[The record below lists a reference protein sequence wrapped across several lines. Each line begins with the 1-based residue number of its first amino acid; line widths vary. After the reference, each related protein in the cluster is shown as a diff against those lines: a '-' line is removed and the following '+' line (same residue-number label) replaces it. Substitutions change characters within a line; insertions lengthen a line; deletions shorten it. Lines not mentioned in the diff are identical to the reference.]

1 MTEQKVRWGILAT
14 GGIAA
19 AFTADLV
26 DLPDAEV
33 VAVASRR
40 AEPAKAFAERFGIER
55 AYGSWAELAHD
66 EDVDVVY
73 VATPH
78 VAHRAAAGLCLS
90 AGRNVLCE
98 KPFTLNLREAAEL
111 VALARE
117 HGRFL
122 MEAMWM
128 YCNPL
133 VRRLKALVDDGAIG
147 EVRTV
152 QADFG
157 LAGPFPPA
165 HRLRDLRLGGG
176 ALLDLGVYP
185 VSFAQLLL
193 GEPADIAARAVLSPE
208 GVDLQTGALL
218 SWEGGALA
226 QLHCSITGGTAT
238 VASVTGSEGR
248 IDVPSG
254 FFHPDR
260 FVLHRDGR
268 EPEEFA
274 ADPADG
280 PRTSMRHEALEVM
293 RALRAGA
300 TESPLVPLDG
310 TLAVMRTL
318 DAIRERIGVRY
329 PGETG
334 AEGETGA
341 GGAAPAEGTAPAGDT
356 AGPADGSADGTGPW
370 QGSGAAEVT
379 PA

>member
-1 MTEQKVRWGILAT
+1 MAEQSVRWGILAT

-33 VAVASRR
+33 VAVASRSQ
-40 AEPAKAFAERFGIER
+40 ASADAFAERFGIAR
-55 AYGSWAELAHD
+55 AYGDWNALAQD
-66 EDVDVVY
+66 GDIDVVY

-78 VAHRAAAGLCLS
+78 SAHRAAAGLCLE
-90 AGRNVLCE
+90 AGHNVLCE
-98 KPFTLNLREAAEL
+98 KAFTLNAREAEEL
-111 VALARE
+111 VALAEAR
-117 HGRFL
+117 GSFL

-133 VRRLKALVDDGAIG
+133 IRRLKALVDDGAIG
-147 EVRTV
+147 EVRHV

-165 HRLRDLRLGGG
+165 HRLRDPAQGGG

-193 GEPADIAARAVLSPE
+193 GEPSDVTARATLSAE

-218 SWEGGALA
+218 SWDSGALA
-226 QLHCSITGGTAT
+226 SVHCSIVGGTAT
-238 VASVTGSEGR
+238 SASVTGSGGR
-248 IDVPSG
+248 IDVPNG
-254 FFHPDR
+254 FFFPDR

-268 EPEEFA
+268 DPEEFT

-280 PRTSMRHEALEVM
+280 PRNSLRHEAAEVM
-293 RALRAGA
+293 RALRAGE

-318 DAIRERIGVRY
+318 DAIRDRVGVRY
-329 PGETG
+329 PGE
-334 AEGETGA
+334 
-341 GGAAPAEGTAPAGDT
+341 APEEDRAP
-356 AGPADGSADGTGPW
+356 
-370 QGSGAAEVT
+370 ELT

>member
-1 MTEQKVRWGILAT
+1 MTAESVRWGILAT

-33 VAVASRR
+33 VAVASRTE
-40 AEPAKAFAERFGIER
+40 ASAKAFAERFGIER
-55 AYGSWAELAHD
+55 AYGDWAALA
-66 EDVDVVY
+66 EDADIDVVY

-78 VAHRAAAGLCLS
+78 SAHRAAAGLCLQ

-98 KPFTLNLREAAEL
+98 KAFTLNAREAEEL
-111 VALARE
+111 VALAR
-117 HGRFL
+117 GRGSFL

-133 VRRLKALVDDGAIG
+133 VRRLKDLVDDGAIG
-147 EVRTV
+147 EVRSV

-157 LAGPFPPA
+157 LAGPFPPS
-165 HRLRDLRLGGG
+165 HRLRDPAQGGG
-176 ALLDLGVYP
+176 SLLDLGVYP

-193 GEPADIAARAVLSPE
+193 GEPADVAARATLSEE

-218 SWEGGALA
+218 SFDSGALA
-226 QLHCSITGGTAT
+226 SVHCSIVGGTAT
-238 VASVTGSEGR
+238 SASVTGSRGR
-248 IDVPSG
+248 IDIPYG
-254 FFHPDR
+254 FFFPDR

-268 EPEEFA
+268 DPEEFV

-280 PRTSMRHEALEVM
+280 PRSSLRHEAREVM
-293 RALRAGA
+293 RALRAGE

-318 DAIRERIGVRY
+318 DAIRDRIGVRY
-329 PGETG
+329 PGEDL
-334 AEGETGA
+334 EE
-341 GGAAPAEGTAPAGDT
+341 AATTA
-356 AGPADGSADGTGPW
+356 
-370 QGSGAAEVT
+370 
-379 PA
+379 

>member
-1 MTEQKVRWGILAT
+1 MTVTEDSVRWGILAT

-26 DLPDAEV
+26 DLPDARV
-33 VAVASRR
+33 VAVASRTR
-40 AEPAKAFAERFGIER
+40 ASAEAFAERFGIPR
-55 AYGSWAELAHD
+55 AYGDWESLARD
-66 EDVDVVY
+66 EDIDVVY

-78 VAHRAAAGLCLS
+78 SAHRAAAGLCLE
-90 AGRNVLCE
+90 AGQNVLCE
-98 KPFTLNLREAAEL
+98 KAFTLNAREAREL

-117 HGRFL
+117 RGSFL

-157 LAGPFPPA
+157 LAGPFPPS
-165 HRLRDLRLGGG
+165 HRLRDPAQGGG

-193 GEPADIAARAVLSPE
+193 GEPSDIAARAVLSEE

-218 SWEGGALA
+218 SWESGALA
-226 QLHCSITGGTAT
+226 SVHCSVVGGTGT
-238 VASVTGSEGR
+238 TASVTGAAGR
-248 IDVPSG
+248 IDLPGG

-268 EPEEFA
+268 DPEEFT

-280 PRTSMRHEALEVM
+280 PRTSLRHEAKEVM
-293 RALRAGA
+293 RAVRAGEA
-300 TESPLVPLDG
+300 ESPLVPLDG

-318 DAIRERIGVRY
+318 DTIRDRVGVRY
-329 PGETG
+329 PGE
-334 AEGETGA
+334 
-341 GGAAPAEGTAPAGDT
+341 
-356 AGPADGSADGTGPW
+356 
-370 QGSGAAEVT
+370 AAE
-379 PA
+379 

>member
-1 MTEQKVRWGILAT
+1 MTEQSVRWGILAT

-19 AFTADLV
+19 TFAAELV
-26 DLPDAEV
+26 DLPDADI
-33 VAVASRR
+33 VAVASRTEDSAR
-40 AEPAKAFAERFGIER
+40 AFAERFGIPR
-55 AYGSWAELAHD
+55 AYGDWESLARD

-78 VAHRAAAGLCLS
+78 SAHRAAAGLCLE

-98 KPFTLNLREAAEL
+98 KAFTLTAREAEEL
-111 VALARE
+111 VALARAR
-117 HGRFL
+117 GRFL

-133 VRRLKALVDDGAIG
+133 VRRLKALVEDGAIG

-165 HRLRDLRLGGG
+165 HRLRDPALGGG

-193 GEPADIAARAVLSPE
+193 GEPTAVEARSMLSAE

-218 SWEGGALA
+218 SWDGGALA
-226 QLHCSITGGTAT
+226 AVHCSIVGGTSVT
-238 VASVTGSEGR
+238 ASVTGSLGR
-248 IDVPSG
+248 IDVPRT

-260 FVLHRDGR
+260 FVLRRDGR
-268 EPEEFA
+268 DPEEFA
-274 ADPADG
+274 LDPSDG
-280 PRTSMRHEALEVM
+280 PGHTLRHEAAEVM
-293 RALRAGA
+293 RALRAGEP
-300 TESPLVPLDG
+300 ESPLVPLSG

-318 DAIRERIGVRY
+318 DAIRERVGVRY
-329 PGETG
+329 PGEAVPVRT
-334 AEGETGA
+334 
-341 GGAAPAEGTAPAGDT
+341 
-356 AGPADGSADGTGPW
+356 S
-370 QGSGAAEVT
+370 V
-379 PA
+379 

>member
-1 MTEQKVRWGILAT
+1 MTAESVRWGILAT

-33 VAVASRR
+33 VAVASRTE
-40 AEPAKAFAERFGIER
+40 ASAKAFAERFGIER
-55 AYGSWAELAHD
+55 AYGDWAALA
-66 EDVDVVY
+66 EDADIDVVY

-78 VAHRAAAGLCLS
+78 SAHRAAAGLCLQ

-98 KPFTLNLREAAEL
+98 KAFTLNAREAEEL
-111 VALARE
+111 VALAR
-117 HGRFL
+117 GRGSFL

-133 VRRLKALVDDGAIG
+133 VRRLKDLVDDGAIG
-147 EVRTV
+147 EVRSV

-157 LAGPFPPA
+157 LAGHLLPEARDGILPPS
-165 HRLRDLRLGGG
+165 HRLRDPAQGGG
-176 ALLDLGVYP
+176 SLLDLGVYP

-193 GEPADIAARAVLSPE
+193 GEPADVAARATLSEE

-218 SWEGGALA
+218 SFDSGALA
-226 QLHCSITGGTAT
+226 SVHCSIVGGTAT
-238 VASVTGSEGR
+238 SASVTGSRGR
-248 IDVPSG
+248 IDIPYG
-254 FFHPDR
+254 FFFPDR

-268 EPEEFA
+268 DPEEFV

-280 PRTSMRHEALEVM
+280 PRNSLRHEAREVM
-293 RALRAGA
+293 RALRAGE

-318 DAIRERIGVRY
+318 DAIRDRIGVRY
-329 PGETG
+329 PGEDLK
-334 AEGETGA
+334 E
-341 GGAAPAEGTAPAGDT
+341 AATTA
-356 AGPADGSADGTGPW
+356 
-370 QGSGAAEVT
+370 
-379 PA
+379 

>member
-1 MTEQKVRWGILAT
+1 MAEQSVRWGILAT

-19 AFTADLV
+19 SFAADLV
-26 DLPDAEV
+26 DLPDAEI
-33 VAVASRR
+33 VAVASRSR
-40 AEPAKAFAERFGIER
+40 ESARAFAERFGVTR
-55 AYGSWAELAHD
+55 AYGDWESLAAD
-66 EDVDVVY
+66 PDIDVVY

-78 VAHRAAAGLCLS
+78 SAHRAAAGLCLT

-98 KPFTLNLREAAEL
+98 KAFTLNLRQAEEL
-111 VALARE
+111 VALAKE
-117 HGRFL
+117 HDRFL

-133 VRRLKALVDDGAIG
+133 VRRLTALVADGAIG

-165 HRLRDLRLGGG
+165 HRLRNPALGGG

-193 GEPADIAARAVLSPE
+193 GEPDEVAARAVLSDE

-218 SWEGGALA
+218 SWESGALA
-226 QLHCSITGGTAT
+226 SVHCSIVGGTGVT
-238 VASVTGSEGR
+238 ASVTGSRGR
-248 IDVPSG
+248 IDIPSG

-260 FVLHRDGR
+260 FVLHRDGHD
-268 EPEEFA
+268 PEEFT

-280 PRTSMRHEALEVM
+280 PRTSLRHEAEEVM
-293 RALRAGA
+293 RALRAGEK
-300 TESPLVPLDG
+300 ESPLVPLTG
-310 TLAVMRTL
+310 SLAVMRTL

-329 PGETG
+329 PGEARGEAVATVTG
-334 AEGETGA
+334 
-341 GGAAPAEGTAPAGDT
+341 
-356 AGPADGSADGTGPW
+356 
-370 QGSGAAEVT
+370 
-379 PA
+379 

>member
-1 MTEQKVRWGILAT
+1 MNGQRVRWGVLAT
-14 GGIAA
+14 GGMAA
-19 AFTADLV
+19 TFTADLV
-26 DLPDAEV
+26 DLPEAEV
-33 VAVASRR
+33 VAVASRSQ
-40 AEPAKAFAERFGIER
+40 ESAKAFAERFGIPR
-55 AYGSWAELAHD
+55 AYGDWESLARD

-78 VAHRAAAGLCLS
+78 SAHRAAAGLCLE

-98 KPFTLNLREAAEL
+98 KPFTLNVREAEEL

-117 HGRFL
+117 RGSFL

-133 VRRLKALVDDGAIG
+133 VRRLKKLVDDGAIG
-147 EVRTV
+147 EVRSI

-157 LAGPFPPA
+157 LAGPFPPS
-165 HRLRDLRLGGG
+165 HRLRDPAQGGG

-193 GEPADIAARAVLSPE
+193 GEPSDIVARAVLSEE

-218 SWEGGALA
+218 SYDSGALA
-226 QLHCSITGGTAT
+226 SVHCSIIGGTPNS
-238 VASVTGSEGR
+238 ASVTGSKGR
-248 IDVPSG
+248 IDVPYG
-254 FFHPDR
+254 FFFPDR
-260 FVLHRDGR
+260 LVLHRDGR
-268 EPEEFA
+268 DPEEFA

-280 PRTSMRHEALEVM
+280 PRASLKHEAREVM
-293 RALRAGA
+293 RALRAGE

-318 DAIRERIGVRY
+318 DAIRDRVGVRY
-329 PGETG
+329 PGETD
-334 AEGETGA
+334 EPDEK
-341 GGAAPAEGTAPAGDT
+341 EKDL
-356 AGPADGSADGTGPW
+356 
-370 QGSGAAEVT
+370 QVT

>member
-1 MTEQKVRWGILAT
+1 MVERSVRWGILAT

-19 AFTADLV
+19 AFAADLV
-26 DLPDAEV
+26 DLPDAEI
-33 VAVASRR
+33 VAVASRSR
-40 AEPAKAFAERFGIER
+40 ESAEAFADRFGVDR
-55 AYGSWAELAHD
+55 AYGDWASLAAD
-66 EDVDVVY
+66 GDVDVVY

-78 VAHRAAAGLCLS
+78 VAHRAAAGLCLE

-98 KPFTLNLREAAEL
+98 KPFTLNLREAEEL
-111 VALARE
+111 AALARE
-117 HGRFL
+117 HDRFL

-128 YCNPL
+128 YCHPL

-165 HRLRDLRLGGG
+165 HRLRDLALGGG

-193 GEPADIAARAVLSPE
+193 GEPDAVTASAVLSAE

-218 SWEGGALA
+218 SWESGALA
-226 QLHCSITGGTAT
+226 MLHCSITGGTGVT
-238 VASVTGSEGR
+238 ASVTGSRGR

-268 EPEEFA
+268 EPEEFT

-280 PRTSMRHEALEVM
+280 PRTSLRHEASEVM
-293 RALRAGA
+293 RALRAGEK
-300 TESPLVPLDG
+300 ESPLVPLEG
-310 TLAVMRTL
+310 TLAVLRTL
-318 DAIRERIGVRY
+318 DAVRERIGVRY
-329 PGETG
+329 PGE
-334 AEGETGA
+334 AM
-341 GGAAPAEGTAPAGDT
+341 AAVRP
-356 AGPADGSADGTGPW
+356 
-370 QGSGAAEVT
+370 
-379 PA
+379 

>member
-1 MTEQKVRWGILAT
+1 MAERSVRWGILAT

-26 DLPDAEV
+26 AASQSGSAAGPDAEV
-33 VAVASRR
+33 VAVASRSQES
-40 AEPAKAFAERFGIER
+40 ADAFAERFGIPR
-55 AYGSWAELAHD
+55 AYGDWNALAED
-66 EDVDVVY
+66 GDIDVVY

-78 VAHRAAAGLCLS
+78 SAHRVAAGLCLE

-98 KPFTLNLREAAEL
+98 KAFTLNAREAGEL
-111 VALARE
+111 VALAKAR
-117 HGRFL
+117 GSFL

-133 VRRLKALVDDGAIG
+133 IRRLKALVDDGAIG
-147 EVRTV
+147 EVRHV

-157 LAGPFPPA
+157 LAGHLLPEARNGTLPPS
-165 HRLRDLRLGGG
+165 HRLRDPAQGGG

-193 GEPADIAARAVLSPE
+193 GEPSDVTARSMLSAE

-218 SWEGGALA
+218 SWDSGALA
-226 QLHCSITGGTAT
+226 SLHCSIVGGTAT
-238 VASVTGSEGR
+238 AASVTGSGGR
-248 IDVPSG
+248 IDIPHG
-254 FFHPDR
+254 FFFPDR

-268 EPEEFA
+268 DPEEFT

-280 PRTSMRHEALEVM
+280 PRNSLRHEAAEVM
-293 RALRAGA
+293 RALRAGE

-318 DAIRERIGVRY
+318 DAIRDRAGVRY
-329 PGETG
+329 PGE
-334 AEGETGA
+334 
-341 GGAAPAEGTAPAGDT
+341 APE
-356 AGPADGSADGTGPW
+356 ADRTP
-370 QGSGAAEVT
+370 ELT

>member
-1 MTEQKVRWGILAT
+1 MTEQSVRWGILAT

-33 VAVASRR
+33 VAVASRSE
-40 AEPAKAFAERFGIER
+40 ASAKAFAERFGIER
-55 AYGSWAELAHD
+55 AYGEWGALAEDAD
-66 EDVDVVY
+66 IDVVY

-78 VAHRAAAGLCLS
+78 AAHRAAAGLCLS

-98 KPFTLNLREAAEL
+98 KAFTLNAREAEEL
-111 VALARE
+111 VALAKE
-117 HGRFL
+117 YDRFL

-165 HRLRDLRLGGG
+165 HRLRDPAQGGG

-193 GEPADIAARAVLSPE
+193 GEPSDVTAKAVLSEE

-218 SWEGGALA
+218 SWDSGALA
-226 QLHCSITGGTAT
+226 SLHCSLTGGTAT
-238 VASVTGSEGR
+238 IASVTGSLGR
-248 IDVPSG
+248 IDIPNG

-268 EPEEFA
+268 DPEEFV

-280 PRTSMRHEALEVM
+280 PRNSLKHEAREVM
-293 RALRAGA
+293 RALRAGE
-300 TESPLVPLDG
+300 TQSPLVPLEG

-318 DAIRERIGVRY
+318 DAVRDRIGVRY
-329 PGETG
+329 PGET
-334 AEGETGA
+334 A
-341 GGAAPAEGTAPAGDT
+341 GI
-356 AGPADGSADGTGPW
+356 
-370 QGSGAAEVT
+370 VT

>member
-1 MTEQKVRWGILAT
+1 MTEQSVRWGILAT

-33 VAVASRR
+33 VAVASRTQ
-40 AEPAKAFAERFGIER
+40 ASAKAFAERFGIPR
-55 AYGSWAELAHD
+55 AYGDWDALARD
-66 EDVDVVY
+66 EDIDVVY

-78 VAHRAAAGLCLS
+78 SAHRAAAGLCLE

-98 KPFTLNLREAAEL
+98 KAFTLNAREAEEL
-111 VALARE
+111 VALSRAR
-117 HGRFL
+117 GSFL

-133 VRRLKALVDDGAIG
+133 ILRLAELVRDGAIG
-147 EVRTV
+147 DVRHV

-157 LAGPFPPA
+157 LAGHLLPEARNGILPPS
-165 HRLRDLRLGGG
+165 HRLRDPEQGGG

-193 GEPADIAARAVLSPE
+193 GEPADIAARAVLSDE

-218 SWEGGALA
+218 SWESGALA
-226 QLHCSITGGTAT
+226 SVHCSIIGGTAT
-238 VASVTGSEGR
+238 TASVTGSLGR
-248 IDVPSG
+248 IDIPYG
-254 FFHPDR
+254 FFHTDR

-268 EPEEFA
+268 DPEEFA
-274 ADPADG
+274 AGPADG
-280 PRTSMRHEALEVM
+280 PRGSLKHEAREVM
-293 RALRAGA
+293 RALRAGE

-318 DAIRERIGVRY
+318 DAIRDRVGVRY
-329 PGETG
+329 PGETPS
-334 AEGETGA
+334 ETGE
-341 GGAAPAEGTAPAGDT
+341 PEL
-356 AGPADGSADGTGPW
+356 
-370 QGSGAAEVT
+370 T

>member
-1 MTEQKVRWGILAT
+1 MAEQSVRWGILAT

-19 AFTADLV
+19 AFAADLV
-26 DLPDAEV
+26 DLPDAEL
-33 VAVASRR
+33 VAVASRNEESAR
-40 AEPAKAFAERFGIER
+40 AFAERFGIPR
-55 AYGSWAELAHD
+55 AYGDWESLAKD
-66 EDVDVVY
+66 GDIDVVY

-78 VAHRAAAGLCLS
+78 SAHRVAAGLCLE

-98 KPFTLNLREAAEL
+98 KPFTLNLREAEEL
-111 VALARE
+111 VGSARE
-117 HGRFL
+117 RGRFL

-133 VRRLKALVDDGAIG
+133 IRRLKALVDDGAIG

-165 HRLRDLRLGGG
+165 HRLRDPALGGG

-185 VSFAQLLL
+185 VSFAHLLL
-193 GEPADIAARAVLSPE
+193 GAPSDVTARATLSAE

-218 SWEGGALA
+218 SFGDGALA
-226 QLHCSITGGTAT
+226 SVHCSIVGGTS
-238 VASVTGSEGR
+238 VSASVTGSRGR
-248 IDVPSG
+248 IDIPDG

-268 EPEEFA
+268 APEEFA

-280 PRTSMRHEALEVM
+280 PRSSLRHEAKEVM
-293 RALRAGA
+293 RALRAGE

-329 PGETG
+329 PGELDTG
-334 AEGETGA
+334 ASY
-341 GGAAPAEGTAPAGDT
+341 APAP
-356 AGPADGSADGTGPW
+356 
-370 QGSGAAEVT
+370 
-379 PA
+379 